1 MPKWKPPFSPVR
13 VTFPWLLLRWIL
25 SRNKLTDPVR
35 DLPLSFHVQQSNTG
49 INQIEEEKNVLV
61 ILVVLFP
68 NCHSGPHGMR
78 LVWFQDRPDHRPA
91 CLSQGHATNH
101 GGTQT
106 EQARHIETRQ
116 SWGDWFQSNPY
127 QIAMVIITRRHC
139 FMRKWPSTA
148 GLWNEQRLRLPRA
161 FSFV

>member
-1 MPKWKPPFSPVR
+1 M
-13 VTFPWLLLRWIL
+13 
-25 SRNKLTDPVR
+25 R

-78 LVWFQDRPDHRPA
+78 LVWFQDKPDHRPV

-101 GGTQT
+101 GGTQK
-106 EQARHIETRQ
+106 EQARDIGTRQ
-116 SWGDWFQSNPY
+116 SWGEWFQSNPY
-127 QIAMVIITRRHC
+127 QIVIFIILTKRLNLMLSFFLKALFYEKMTINSRS
-139 FMRKWPSTA
+139 MKWTEIEIS
-148 GLWNEQRLRLPRA
+148 E
-161 FSFV
+161 SIFVCL